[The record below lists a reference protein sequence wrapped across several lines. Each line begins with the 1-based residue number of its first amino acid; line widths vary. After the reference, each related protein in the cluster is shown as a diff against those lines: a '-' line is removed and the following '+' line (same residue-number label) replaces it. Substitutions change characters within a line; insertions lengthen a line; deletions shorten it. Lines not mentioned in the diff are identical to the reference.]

1 LTKLGL
7 CDDHEARKK
16 KKESYT
22 LHPKNSQTWP
32 SNPQPLG
39 TPLYPTL
46 FPVAIALTPF
56 RSQVLP
62 LLIVFALLGV
72 GGWVGYQ
79 VYISVAKMQDAA
91 SERMGKKNV
100 VFTKDGVKV
109 GVKQIKT
116 ENYVD
121 ATQSW
126 VVKAWNLGT
135 TGKDDQRCAEP
146 GCWDRDLSA
155 CGGWSTLLSFWL
167 TP

>member
-1 LTKLGL
+1 MAKQP
-7 CDDHEARKK
+7 
-16 KKESYT
+16 ST
-22 LHPKNSQTWP
+22 L
-32 SNPQPLG
+32 
-39 TPLYPTL
+39 
-46 FPVAIALTPF
+46 
-56 RSQVLP
+56 SQVLP

-79 VYISVAKMQDAA
+79 VYISVAKIQDAA

-135 TGKDDQRCAEP
+135 TGKDDQRCVEP
-146 GCWDRDLSA
+146 DCWDRVLKKQK
-155 CGGWSTLLSFWL
+155 
-167 TP
+167 

>member
-1 LTKLGL
+1 MAKQP
-7 CDDHEARKK
+7 
-16 KKESYT
+16 ST
-22 LHPKNSQTWP
+22 L
-32 SNPQPLG
+32 
-39 TPLYPTL
+39 
-46 FPVAIALTPF
+46 
-56 RSQVLP
+56 SQVLP

-135 TGKDDQRCAEP
+135 TGKDDQRSKSEGPSFYTTYTISADDANIPDENH
-146 GCWDRDLSA
+146 GISLQHSNDGDSMNVKEQFRQSNLSDIRARD
-155 CGGWSTLLSFWL
+155 
-167 TP
+167 